1 MILNLTSWSVK
12 KPLNIPYIIPTS
24 SLTVLTRV
32 QVLLPSGTFLTLSD
46 LNIPCSSAQQAIH
59 IEHADGTRM
68 ESWAAPRTQAP
79 SLLSCPSVL
88 TWDPEQEKPQQLS
101 REPHVQKC
109 ELRSPDK
116 SEQDQSWAFISDL
129 QGKVLPGEPHANPL
143 LSAVVWT
150 EPEAGWEGSCSS
162 KVK

>member
-32 QVLLPSGTFLTLSD
+32 QVLFPSGTFLTLSD
-46 LNIPCSSAQQAIH
+46 LNIPFSFAQQAIRM
-59 IEHADGTRM
+59 EHADGTRM

-88 TWDPEQEKPQQLS
+88 TWDPEQEEPQQLS